1 MPTLTLP
8 RQVAEL
14 DFQMGLI
21 VEQLVVPFRK
31 DLAKLATFE
40 VEVGARQR
48 YQVAKA
54 GIEGLQGVVQRS
66 DWYQILTCRRV
77 CQP

>member
-21 VEQLVVPFRK
+21 VEQRVVPFRR

-40 VEVGARQR
+40 VGARQR
-48 YQVAKA
+48 CQVAKA